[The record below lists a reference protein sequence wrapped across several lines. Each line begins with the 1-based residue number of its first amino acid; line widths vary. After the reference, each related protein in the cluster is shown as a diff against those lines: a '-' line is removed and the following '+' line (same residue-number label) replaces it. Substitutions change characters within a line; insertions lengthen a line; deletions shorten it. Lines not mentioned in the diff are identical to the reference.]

1 MTIETSDPNYATG
14 SKASVAADEAQRVGS
29 AAVDATQGV
38 AHEAATQA
46 SAVVDEAKDQLSHL
60 VDQTKRE
67 VRTQLDARAE
77 QAASGLQTFSRQLTA
92 LKEGRPQEAGG
103 VGDVLSDLEQRVQRY
118 AQSVQSRGPSALAS
132 DVTAFAR
139 RRPMAF
145 LFGAAFAGF
154 AVGRLVRAGAMNGQ
168 PSGSNGDT
176 MYGMRRPMDGGLP
189 MQSGMSSYESGTSS
203 YDPMA
208 NVRET
213 LPDGGDGG
221 RYGSP

>member
-1 MTIETSDPNYATG
+1 MTIETSNPNYATG

-29 AAVDATQGV
+29 SAVDATQGV
-38 AHEAATQA
+38 AREAATQA

-77 QAASGLQTFSRQLTA
+77 QAATGLQTFSRQLTA
-92 LKEGRPQEAGG
+92 LKEGRPEEAGG
-103 VGDVLSDLEQRVQRY
+103 VRDVLSDLEQRVQRY
-118 AQSVQSRGPSALAS
+118 AQSVQSRGPNALAS

-154 AVGRLVRAGAMNGQ
+154 AVGRLVRAGAMSGQ
-168 PSGSNGDT
+168 PSGSNGHT
-176 MYGMRRPMDGGLP
+176 TYGMRRPMDGGLP
-189 MQSGMSSYESGTSS
+189 MHSGVSSYESGTSS

-208 NVRET
+208 NVREP

-221 RYGSP
+221 RYSTP